1 MADTTTQ
8 AVINVGDQ
16 GIDLDDGLAVYKV
29 VGTSTENQY
38 GTLTEYEIQQRG
50 NVIVQDGKVWRDM
63 SEPEVIGKVK
73 EGKIAGIY
81 HYGGKNQRWTSDVWD
96 GADETKPRF
105 HALDPL
111 DPQLFYKAD
120 AATGLPVPFQAPTD
134 ADGNV
139 YLSTDSPGVLDGPLL
154 QSKPG
159 TYYYDGSASFD
170 RVLGPDDPDQAILLL
185 SRGQK
190 PEVVP
195 VEEGQNVSYT
205 YESNQFVD
213 NQVNTSS
220 NEDVQEEEDEEIIE
234 NENKVVQCTIL

>member
-1 MADTTTQ
+1 MTSTDTTTQ

-29 VGTSTENQY
+29 VGTSTANQ
-38 GTLTEYEIQQRG
+38 YEIQQRG

-63 SEPEVIGKVK
+63 SSPEVINRVK

-81 HYGGKNQRWTSDVWD
+81 HYGGKNQRWNADTWD
-96 GADETKPRF
+96 GTEETKPKF

-120 AATGLPVPFQAPTD
+120 PATGLPVPFQAPTD

-154 QSKPG
+154 QSQPG

-190 PEVVP
+190 PEVVN

-205 YESNQFVD
+205 YDGNSFVD
-213 NQVNTSS
+213 NKVITKS
-220 NEDVQEEEDEEIIE
+220 NKDVQDEEDEEIFIDQ
-234 NENKVVQCTIL
+234 NTKDVKVCTIL